1 MFFNLNAKEVVKE
14 CAGASKSET
23 TSGPGQLSG
32 EFSLRSHDLYL
43 EYLDVI
49 ERHFE
54 KFLEKEGI
62 DSARLLRE
70 LREFQRD
77 KLYVGLMNMLAMLI
91 ASWEFSAFIDACQ
104 NHIARIHEDD
114 SKDGDGKR
122 DEYKDAK

>member
-1 MFFNLNAKEVVKE
+1 MFNVIDNVVTAAVK
-14 CAGASKSET
+14 A
-23 TSGPGQLSG
+23 
-32 EFSLRSHDLYL
+32 Y
-43 EYLDVI
+43 
-49 ERHFE
+49 
-54 KFLEKEGI
+54 LEKEGI